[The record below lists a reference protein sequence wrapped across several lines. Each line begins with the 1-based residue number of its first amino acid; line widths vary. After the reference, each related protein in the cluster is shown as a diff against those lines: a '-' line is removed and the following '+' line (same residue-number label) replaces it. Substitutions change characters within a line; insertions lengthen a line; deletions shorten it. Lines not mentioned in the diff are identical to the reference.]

1 MERATVFRAE
11 TAEYVPMWIQMM
23 ACSVTS
29 AAAIPAGWGSDAK
42 VRALAIESC

>member
-1 MERATVFRAE
+1 MERATVFRVE
-11 TAEYVPMWIQMM
+11 TAECVATWIQMM

-29 AAAIPAGWGSDAK
+29 AAAIPGGWESDAK